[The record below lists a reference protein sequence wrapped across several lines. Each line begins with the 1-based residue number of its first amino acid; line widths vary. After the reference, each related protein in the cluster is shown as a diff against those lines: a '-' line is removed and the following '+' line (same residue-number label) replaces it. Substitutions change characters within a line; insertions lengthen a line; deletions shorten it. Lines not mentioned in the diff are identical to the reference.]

1 MGLSRRKFFHLAAGA
16 AASPAAAPIAGA
28 QTYPTHPVRIIVGF
42 AAGGA
47 PDILA
52 RLFGQWLSERLGQPF
67 LIENRAPSEHRKTT
81 TFATSSGSHQ
91 RPSGTTDNMA
101 ASAPGRDAFI
111 RSVKPVWTNPGAT

>member
-52 RLFGQWLSERLGQPF
+52 RLLDNGFRSDLVSPSSLR
-67 LIENRAPSEHRKTT
+67 IERAP
-81 TFATSSGSHQ
+81 AV
-91 RPSGTTDNMA
+91 
-101 ASAPGRDAFI
+101 I
-111 RSVKPVWTNPGAT
+111 